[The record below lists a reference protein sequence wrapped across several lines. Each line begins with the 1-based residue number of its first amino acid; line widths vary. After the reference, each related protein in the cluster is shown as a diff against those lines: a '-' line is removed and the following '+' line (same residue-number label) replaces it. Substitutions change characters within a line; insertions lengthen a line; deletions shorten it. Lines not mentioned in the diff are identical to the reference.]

1 MINKRTTQI
10 KLFYAI
16 GDSIDYLET
25 EINEWLAKNHEKIR
39 VNDIKMQAY
48 CSSLGDCCLEC
59 TNIMLIYEVL
69 E

>member
-16 GDSIDYLET
+16 DDSIDYLET

-39 VNDIKMQAY
+39 VNDIKMQTY
-48 CSSLGDCCLEC
+48 CSSLGDCCLEYA
-59 TNIMLIYEVL
+59 NIMLIYEVL